1 MRKIV
6 SIGIVIL
13 WTMLAGVSSA
23 QVSNF
28 PAPPPLPT
36 PVRSTPPEQNPNN
49 PAAMPATPT
58 APTAPNPSAGDQGTL
73 SIPPDVSPVPTPPP
87 DTSGASL
94 ANSIPISA
102 QTLSNMS
109 ALDDKNSL
117 HPGDRI
123 SFRVVEDRDPA
134 QPRIVTDTGEVD
146 FPYVG
151 RLKVEGLTC
160 RQVAVQLKKLLEVDY
175 YKSATVIVG
184 LDVIAS
190 HQAEQAMLP
199 HNVAWVMGQVRS
211 VGPVEISPLQPVT
224 VSQAILRAGGF
235 GDFADQRKVRVI
247 HRSSPTS
254 SATAAPTAEINDD
267 GKGTIVDVKAIFSGD
282 KVPDP
287 VVQAND
293 YIVVPKKFINL

>member
-36 PVRSTPPEQNPNN
+36 PVRNNPPEQNPNN
-49 PAAMPATPT
+49 PSALPATPV
-58 APTAPNPSAGDQGTL
+58 APNPSAGDQGVP
-73 SIPPDVSPVPTPPP
+73 SIPPDISPVPTPPP
-87 DTSGASL
+87 DTSEASL

-109 ALDDKNSL
+109 ALDDKNPL

-190 HQAEQAMLP
+190 HQAEQAALVP

-211 VGPVEISPLQPVT
+211 VGPVDISPLQPLT

-235 GDFADQRKVRVI
+235 GDFADQRKVKVI
-247 HRSSPTS
+247 HRSSLT
-254 SATAAPTAEINDD
+254 PTASGSVPSEIVDD
-267 GKGTIVDVKAIFSGD
+267 HDRGTYVDVKAIFNGE